1 MNYWNLYFLTK
12 VGLTFAG
19 YTGFNWWLNLLLW
32 LALLPPIAHKGLRRA
47 RAGLAWP
54 AAIALLYRDSYLP
67 TPARVLSQ
75 LKALEGFTADYW
87 LELAARLYHPTAL
100 LTAVAGIFLYA
111 ALARRVRFATFALA
125 GILSVPVVSAIQQQR
140 AQDSDAAAALA
151 SQSDGTQTPG
161 AAGAAGTSAS
171 DPDSL
176 LQNFYATESKK
187 RLQFPPLGGPPPFDI
202 ILLHVCSLS
211 WDDMDFVG
219 QRDNPLLQRFDM
231 VFSNF
236 NSAAS
241 YSGPASLRV
250 LHGSCGQTPHKKLY
264 EGTDPQCYVFP
275 DLEKLG
281 YQTAGLLNHDGI
293 YEDFAKT
300 LEQRGGLAGKM
311 QRNQDAPVH
320 MQNFDGSPIYND
332 YALLSQWWKKQTT
345 TRNNNNNNS
354 PAGATPPAPPPPVA
368 LYYNTVSLH
377 DGNRVPGVSS
387 RSSVDTY
394 KPRLTQLLADFD
406 KFIAELETAGRPVVV
421 MLVPEHGA
429 SLRGDKIQ
437 ISGMRE
443 IPSPRISLVPAAI
456 KLVGMKKSTATA
468 PLVVSQ
474 PMSYFGLFALLSDLI
489 SDSPYAPTARP
500 LAERLQAPETTPFVS
515 ENADVVVMRNAAG
528 KFIMKSG
535 NGEWIPYN
543 F

>member
-1 MNYWNLYFLTK
+1 MSYWNLYFLTK
-12 VGLTFAG
+12 VGLAFAG
-19 YTGFNWWLNLLLW
+19 YTGFNWWFNLLLW
-32 LALLPPIAHKGLRRA
+32 LALIPPIAHKGLRRA
-47 RAGLAWP
+47 RAVLAWP
-54 AAIALLYRDSYLP
+54 VAIALLYRDSYLP

-87 LELAARLYHPTAL
+87 LELATRLYNPSVLIMA
-100 LTAVAGIFLYA
+100 AAGIFLYA
-111 ALARRVRFATFALA
+111 ALGRRVRFATFALA
-125 GILSVPVVSAIQQQR
+125 GILSVPVVSAIQEQR
-140 AQDSDAAAALA
+140 ALKSDATAALA
-151 SQSDGTQTPG
+151 SQSAGTQSFG
-161 AAGAAGTSAS
+161 AAAS
-171 DPDSL
+171 DPESL
-176 LQNFYATESKK
+176 LQAFYTTESKK
-187 RLQFPPLGGPPPFDI
+187 RLQLNAPSGLPPFDI

-219 QRDNPLLQRFDM
+219 QRDNPLLQRFDV

-264 EGTDPQCYVFP
+264 EGVDPQCYVFP

-300 LEQRGGLAGKM
+300 LEQRGGLAGKL

-332 YALLSQWWKKQTT
+332 YALLSQWWKKRT
-345 TRNNNNNNS
+345 S
-354 PAGATPPAPPPPVA
+354 SSSGAASTAPSPPVA

-377 DGNRVPGVSS
+377 DGNRVPGLTS
-387 RSSVDTY
+387 RSSLDTY

-406 KFIAELETAGRPVVV
+406 KFISELETAGRPVVV

-443 IPSPRISLVPAAI
+443 IPSPRISLVPAAV
-456 KLVGMKKSTATA
+456 KLVGMKKSTVTA
-468 PLVVSQ
+468 PLVVNQ
-474 PMSYFGLFALLSDLI
+474 PMSYFGLFSFLGDLI
-489 SDSPYAPTARP
+489 SESPYVPTARP